1 MSKLSFSPDMFTP
14 GLTKVFNEEGEYIGD
29 YAESESCV
37 TGTSAKGVNLT
48 MKSKEQVLGWLER
61 EYDKSPKRAKRI
73 EKSQT
78 TLYELL

>member
-1 MSKLSFSPDMFTP
+1 MSKLTFSPDMFTP
-14 GLTKVFNEEGEYIGD
+14 GLVKVFNEEGEHIGD

-37 TGTSAKGVNLT
+37 TGTSAKGINLT
-48 MKSKEQVLGWLER
+48 MKSKEQILGWLER
-61 EYDKSPKRAKRI
+61 EYDKKTKRAPKQ

>member
-14 GLTKVFNEEGEYIGD
+14 GLTKVFNEDGEHIGD
-29 YAESESCV
+29 YAESETCV
-37 TGTSAKGVNLT
+37 TGTSVKGINLT

-61 EYDKSPKRAKRI
+61 EHDKKTKRAPRQ
-73 EKSQT
+73 EKSQI